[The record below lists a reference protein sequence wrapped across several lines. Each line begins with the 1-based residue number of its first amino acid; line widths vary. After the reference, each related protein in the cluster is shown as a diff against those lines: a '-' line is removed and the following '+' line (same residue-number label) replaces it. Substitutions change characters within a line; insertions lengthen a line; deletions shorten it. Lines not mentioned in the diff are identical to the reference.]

1 MRPLPSLR
9 RQLVVRLLLA
19 MVPLFGV
26 LWLGAH
32 FATHYFIN
40 AAFDRSLI
48 RRTYALADQVEV
60 VRGQAHVDLPVAAR
74 EILVFDQEDLLFHR
88 VLDPQGRVIE
98 GEDRMPGLP
107 RGRSLHPGQLMV
119 YDGTRAGDPVR
130 VAAFALSLKGTSA
143 RGNVLIQ
150 VGETLSRR
158 TAAAERATLA
168 IMIPMMLLT
177 LAAAGIV
184 AYGVRQGLQ
193 PVERLRDRIAARQV
207 FDLSPVPLDDV
218 PAEMRPFLDE
228 INSLLARLSEA
239 VDAQSR
245 FVADA
250 AHQLRTPIAG
260 IRAQAETALAGG
272 DSRNA
277 LAKITEAARN
287 MGELVTRLLMLARVD
302 AAETSLHLTP
312 LDGASVAQACTR
324 DWAPRA
330 LERGVEIGFDASAGD
345 TTILGDALLLREMLG
360 NLIDNA
366 LRYGATRIDVAVD
379 VRDQEVVWS
388 VADDGPG
395 IPEAERVAVLAP
407 FHRLGAGAEG
417 AGLGL
422 TIVQRIAHLHG
433 ASLRLTEGANG
444 IGLRV
449 IVQFPGRPETSK

>member
-1 MRPLPSLR
+1 MRLLPSLR

-19 MVPLFGV
+19 MIPLFV
-26 LWLGAH
+26 LLWLGAH

-60 VRGQAHVDLPVAAR
+60 VRGQARVDLPVAAR

-88 VLDPQGRVIE
+88 VLDPLGRVIE
-98 GEDRMPGLP
+98 GEQRMPGLP
-107 RGRSLHPGQLMV
+107 RGRSLLPGQLIV
-119 YDGTRAGDPVR
+119 YDGTRAGEPVR

-168 IMIPMMLLT
+168 IMIPLILLT

-184 AYGVRQGLQ
+184 AYGVRRGLQ

-207 FDLSPVPLDDV
+207 FDLSPVPQDDV

-272 DSRNA
+272 DNRNA

-330 LERGVEIGFDASAGD
+330 LERGVEIGFDAGGGD
-345 TTILGDALLLREMLG
+345 TAMLGDALLLREMLG

-366 LRYGATRIDVAVD
+366 LRYGATRIDVAVEA
-379 VRDQEVVWS
+379 VQDQGVAWC

-407 FHRLGAGAEG
+407 FHRLGAGSEG

-422 TIVQRIAHLHG
+422 TIAQRIAHLHG
-433 ASLRLTEGANG
+433 AHLRLTEGTNG
-444 IGLRV
+444 VGLAV
-449 IVQFPGRPETSK
+449 IVQFPRRMG